1 MKRSEKRMI
10 DEMVRRTNF
19 DLGRI
24 GFEREKREVE
34 TSSDSVKPRQMD
46 SCSWRTGRLTNP

>member
-1 MKRSEKRMI
+1 MI